1 MKQSDYNDGVEL
13 LEPILSDNWNP
24 DGSVFPIV
32 CHSTKEVRDAVDKI
46 GITLNKEVP
55 QPSTLPRF
63 PLTM

>member
-1 MKQSDYNDGVEL
+1 MDHSDYNDGVEL
-13 LEPILSDNWNP
+13 LEPVLADKWNP
-24 DGSVFPIV
+24 DGLVFPTV
-32 CHSTKEVRDAVDKI
+32 CHSTKEIRDAVDKL